1 MSWLIHYTSE
11 LSKKVN
17 FKLFTMDYDLNDKK
31 VAILATDGFEEIELT
46 EPLKVLENAGATA
59 HIVAPDKSTIKAWD
73 KDDWGDDYDV
83 DADLDSAEAGTYNA
97 LVLPGGV
104 LNPDQLR
111 MDDRA
116 IQFIAHFLHQGKPI
130 SAICHG
136 AQSLIETRELDG
148 KTMTSYPSIKTD
160 LINAGVNWVDEEVVV
175 DQGLTTSRSPEDLP
189 AFCDKMLEEISE
201 GVHEEL
207 RPT

>member
-1 MSWLIHYTSE
+1 MI
-11 LSKKVN
+11 
-17 FKLFTMDYDLNDKK
+17 MDYDLSGKK
-31 VAILATDGFEEIELT
+31 VAILATDGFEEVELI
-46 EPLKVLENAGATA
+46 EPLRVLKEAGAAA
-59 HIVAPDKSTIKAWD
+59 HIVAPNKGTIKAWD
-73 KDDWGDDYDV
+73 KDGWSDDYDV
-83 DADLDSAEAGTYNA
+83 DEDLDSVKAVSYDA

-111 MDDRA
+111 RDKRA
-116 IQFIAHFLHQGKPI
+116 VQFVTHFLHNGKPI

-136 AQSLIETRELDG
+136 AQTLIETKELDG

-160 LINAGVNWVDEEVVV
+160 LINAGVDWIDEEVVV
-175 DQGLTTSRSPEDLP
+175 DKGLTTSRSPEDLP

-201 GVHEEL
+201 GIHEGL

>member
-1 MSWLIHYTSE
+1 
-11 LSKKVN
+11 
-17 FKLFTMDYDLNDKK
+17 MDYDLSNKK
-31 VAILATDGFEEIELT
+31 VAVLATDGFEEVELT
-46 EPLKVLENAGATA
+46 EPIKVLKEAGAIV
-59 HIVAPDKSTIKAWD
+59 HIVAPHSGTIKAWD
-73 KDDWGDDYDV
+73 KDKWSNEYDV
-83 DADLDSAEAGTYNA
+83 DADLDSVEADTYNA

-111 MDDRA
+111 TDGRA
-116 IQFIAHFLHQGKPI
+116 IQFIAHFLHKGKPI

-136 AQSLIETRELDG
+136 AQSLIETKELDG

-175 DQGLTTSRSPEDLP
+175 DQGLTTSRSPADLP
-189 AFCDKMLEEISE
+189 AFCDKMMEEISE

>member
-1 MSWLIHYTSE
+1 
-11 LSKKVN
+11 
-17 FKLFTMDYDLNDKK
+17 MDYDLSKKK
-31 VAILATDGFEEIELT
+31 VAVLATDGFEEIELT
-46 EPLKVLENAGATA
+46 EPIKMLRKAGATA
-59 HIVAPDKSTIKAWD
+59 HIVAPHKGTIKAWD
-73 KDDWGDDYDV
+73 KDNWSDDYDV
-83 DADLDSAEAGTYNA
+83 DADLDSAEADTYDA

-111 MDDRA
+111 TDDRA

-175 DQGLTTSRSPEDLP
+175 DKGLTTSRSPEDLP
-189 AFCDKMLEEISE
+189 AFCEKMLEEISE

-207 RPT
+207 APN

>member
-1 MSWLIHYTSE
+1 MPDKTVALLIRFLEQNNGKLSNRARTQEFSALNNEEVE
-11 LSKKVN
+11 L
-17 FKLFTMDYDLNDKK
+17 
-31 VAILATDGFEEIELT
+31 I
-46 EPLKVLENAGATA
+46 EPLRVLKEADATV
-59 HIVAPDKSTIKAWD
+59 HIVAPHKGTIKAWD
-73 KDDWGDDYDV
+73 KDSWSDDYDV
-83 DADLDSAEAGTYNA
+83 DKDLDSVKAVVYDA

-111 MDDRA
+111 TDTRA
-116 IQFIAHFLHQGKPI
+116 IQFVSHFLHNGKPI

-136 AQSLIETRELDG
+136 AQTLIETKELDG

-175 DQGLTTSRSPEDLP
+175 DKGLTTSRSPEDLP

-201 GVHEEL
+201 GIHEDL
-207 RPT
+207 KPT